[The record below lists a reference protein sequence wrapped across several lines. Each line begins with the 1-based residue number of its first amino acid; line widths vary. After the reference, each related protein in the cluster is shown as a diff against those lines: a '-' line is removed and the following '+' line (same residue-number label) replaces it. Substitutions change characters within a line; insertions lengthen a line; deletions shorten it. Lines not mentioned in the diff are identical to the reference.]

1 MTRGVLIFAFS
12 NEKIDYLEQAVWI
25 ADRVNIHLDLPVTI
39 ITDVKSINGRKFK
52 HNLVL
57 SDAISGGRRNFKHLE
72 EGNIGTW
79 YNSNRFQSYNLTPY
93 DETLV
98 IDSDYVVSSNQ
109 LLKVFETKYN
119 VLCHRDVYDI
129 TGRNGFAPYY
139 TFGKHKF
146 PHYWATV
153 LFFRK
158 SKQAEEMFQLMTMI
172 KDNYRHYSNLY
183 KFRERPFRND
193 FVVSMALGILY
204 GHKLDAIPSIP
215 WAMPSAYDDVDLEQL
230 DDTKFKISY
239 TKYIKGS
246 KKPYKSIISDTDF
259 HFINKFA
266 LDKVIHA

>member
-1 MTRGVLIFAFS
+1 MSRGILIFAFS
-12 NEKIDYLEQAVWI
+12 NEKIDYLKQANWI
-25 ADRVNIHLDLPVTI
+25 ANRVNVYLDLPVTI
-39 ITDVKSINGRKFK
+39 ITNEESVNGRKFK
-52 HNLVL
+52 HDIIL
-57 SDAISGGRRNFKHLE
+57 SDALSGGQRNFKHLE

-79 YNSNRFQSYNLTPY
+79 YNANRFQSFGLSPY
-93 DETLV
+93 DETIV
-98 IDSDYVVSSNQ
+98 IDSDYVVNSDQ
-109 LLKVFETKYN
+109 LLRVFESGYD

-139 TFGKHKF
+139 TFGKHKL

-153 LFFRK
+153 LYFNK
-158 SKQAEEMFQLMTMI
+158 STKAEQLFNLMTMI

-193 FVVSMALGILY
+193 FVVSIAMSILY
-204 GHKLDAIPSIP
+204 GHKLDAIPTIP

-239 TKYIKGS
+239 LRNINGN
-246 KKPYKSIISDTDF
+246 KKPYKSIITDTDF